1 MTWSA
6 HKLTGSKLT
15 LSISPCGIIHDME
28 HEATRHSYSVIIPLL
43 NEAAQIADALTAL
56 VPFTQTCE
64 IIVVDGGSRD
74 ATVAFARSFDGV
86 RVIEFG
92 QAQRAAQMNAGAAVA
107 HGEVLLFL
115 HADVRLPHDFIAA
128 IQTALRDASN
138 HKRCVGGCFAFGFP
152 PHVSRA
158 LKVYARG
165 INWRT
170 RWGWNAT
177 GDQAIWVRR
186 EVFEAIGGFPLVPIM
201 EDLEFFQSLKQRG
214 RVALLSQRVTV
225 SPRRWQK
232 HGLVRTALLMYALRF
247 GHWLGLSSAALKRF
261 FLDVR

>member
-1 MTWSA
+1 
-6 HKLTGSKLT
+6 
-15 LSISPCGIIHDME
+15 ME
-28 HEATRHSYSVIIPLL
+28 QKATPKHLSVIIPVL
-43 NEAAQIADALTAL
+43 NETEHIAYALTAL
-56 VPFTQTCE
+56 VPLAKTCE

-74 ATVAFARSFDGV
+74 DTVKLARGFAWA

-107 HGEVLLFL
+107 RGEILIFL
-115 HADVRLPHDFIAA
+115 HADVRLPHDFIEA
-128 IQTALRDASN
+128 IQTALRDALPDALN
-138 HKRCVGGCFAFGFP
+138 DKRCVGGCFAFSFP
-152 PHVSRA
+152 PNVSQA
-158 LKVYARG
+158 LKVYACG

-186 EVFEAIGGFPLVPIM
+186 AVFEELGGYPLVPLM
-201 EDLEFFQSLKQRG
+201 EDLEFFQALKQRG
-214 RVALLSQRVTV
+214 RVASLPQRVTV

-232 HGLVRTALLMYALRF
+232 RGLVRTALLLYALRF

-261 FLDVR
+261 FLEVR

>member
-1 MTWSA
+1 M
-6 HKLTGSKLT
+6 KN
-15 LSISPCGIIHDME
+15 
-28 HEATRHSYSVIIPLL
+28 EATRYGCSVIIPVL
-43 NEAAQIADALTAL
+43 NEAARLAEDIAKLKRLAEA
-56 VPFTQTCE
+56 CE
-64 IIVVDGGSRD
+64 IIVVDGGSLD
-74 ATVAFARSFDGV
+74 ATAAVARAVDGV
-86 RVIEFG
+86 RVVEFG

-115 HADVRLPHDFIAA
+115 HADVRLPHDFLAA
-128 IQTALRDASN
+128 IQNALCEE
-138 HKRCVGGCFAFGFP
+138 RCVGGCFAFGFP
-152 PHVSRA
+152 PDVSPA
-158 LKVYARG
+158 LKIYARG

-177 GDQAIWVRR
+177 GDQALWVRR
-186 EVFEAIGGFPLVPIM
+186 EVFEALGGFPLVPIM
-201 EDLEFFQSLKQRG
+201 EDLEFYQALKQQG

-261 FLDVR
+261 FIDVR